1 MANQIPYNKQYID
14 KADIKAVTTAL
25 KSKLITQG
33 SNVKKFESKISNLC
47 KSKYSLSCINGT
59 AGLDMAFKAAGLKKG
74 DNIIIPSV
82 NFIAAFSMAKK
93 FGANIFLSD
102 VDPITGQMN
111 EEKIWECIKK
121 NNLKKIKIILTMFLG
136 GYPENIEK
144 FFKIKRKFNSL
155 IIEDACHAFGA
166 KYNFNN
172 KNIPVGSCTHS
183 DLCVFSFHPVK
194 TITTG
199 EGGIVTTNNV
209 KFYKKM
215 LLYRNHNIVRNKNY
229 WEYNISDYGMNY
241 RLSDINCALGIS
253 QLNKMNKLL
262 KKRRKLYLSYKKFFS
277 NVKDKINFPNY
288 SNKNFPSYHLFLISF
303 NFSKIKGNKDK
314 LIKFLNKKNIFPQF
328 HYKPINFFSINKS
341 LKQKNDISG
350 AAKFYNSSLSL
361 PIFYTLNERDVRKI
375 TNIIKDYIK

>member
-1 MANQIPYNKQYID
+1 MVILKI
-14 KADIKAVTTAL
+14 L
-25 KSKLITQG
+25 KS
-33 SNVKKFESKISNLC
+33 
-47 KSKYSLSCINGT
+47 
-59 AGLDMAFKAAGLKKG
+59 
-74 DNIIIPSV
+74 
-82 NFIAAFSMAKK
+82 
-93 FGANIFLSD
+93 
-102 VDPITGQMN
+102 
-111 EEKIWECIKK
+111 
-121 NNLKKIKIILTMFLG
+121 
-136 GYPENIEK
+136 
-144 FFKIKRKFNSL
+144 FKIKRKFNSI

-215 LLYRNHNIVRNKNY
+215 LLYRNHNILRNKNY

-253 QLNKMNKLL
+253 QLNKINKLL
-262 KKRRKLYLSYKKFFS
+262 KKRRKLFLTYKKFFS

-288 SNKNFPSYHLFLISF
+288 SNKNLPSYHLFLISF

-328 HYKPINFFSINKS
+328 HYKPINFFSISKS

-350 AAKFYNSSLSL
+350 AKKFFNDSLNS
-361 PIFYTLNERDVRKI
+361 
-375 TNIIKDYIK
+375 